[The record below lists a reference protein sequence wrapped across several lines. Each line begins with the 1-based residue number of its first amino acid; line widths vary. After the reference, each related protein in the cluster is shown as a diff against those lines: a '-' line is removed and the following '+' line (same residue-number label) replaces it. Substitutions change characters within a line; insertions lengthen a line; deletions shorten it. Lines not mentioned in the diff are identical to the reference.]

1 MGEGREELRPP
12 FLEIIEDG
20 AEFQRN
26 NGVDNSTPRYVGR
39 VVCVFVLAVIVGSMR
54 PASLKRS
61 PLGGAT
67 RSPPLPPVPP
77 GGALPATTRPL
88 KSRPFAVTLFDTFSS
103 LIFPLY
109 LYISFLSSI

>member
-67 RSPPLPPVPP
+67 RSPPFPRFPPVAPSPP
-77 GGALPATTRPL
+77 PHGHLKAGHLPSL
-88 KSRPFAVTLFDTFSS
+88 YLTLF
-103 LIFPLY
+103 LL
-109 LYISFLSSI
+109 